1 MVQYAVFEY
10 KGGGK
15 IQVSKAYPTWL
26 GCKRVRNRIHR
37 DYPYFKHTVEK
48 VWDE

>member
-1 MVQYAVFEY
+1 MKNYAVFEY

-15 IQVSKAYPTWL
+15 IQVSKSYPTRL

-37 DYPYFKHTVEK
+37 EFPYFKHTVE
-48 VWDE
+48 EL